1 MLNIK
6 KQFVVSLLAISFVIL
21 PALAAERPETGSRS
35 EIPDIK
41 GTLKKERLGKDKIKI
56 FGDKAFRRLTEAL
69 NRAEGFSERVAFH
82 ANQFPNPKFNITLVE
97 QKLNEAKEI
106 ILEDPLHT
114 HIKSI
119 QLFGSAVENKL
130 TFKSDM
136 DIAVKFDSI
145 SLKDAT
151 LFRKRVLGKSTEK
164 IDVKKTTGTP
174 AAVPIE
180 DNDDDWSA
188 VPAFLRRSKLK

>member
-106 ILEDPLHT
+106 IATGRLTLDA
-114 HIKSI
+114 IKTAME
-119 QLFGSAVENKL
+119 SA
-130 TFKSDM
+130 M
-136 DIAVKFDSI
+136 A
-145 SLKDAT
+145 
-151 LFRKRVLGKSTEK
+151 GTEK
-164 IDVKKTTGTP
+164 THSFTEVRVKIREATETIRKAHLKIIEAIRLIKAGYGEPSERSSGEQEAITTP
-174 AAVPIE
+174 
-180 DNDDDWSA
+180 
-188 VPAFLRRSKLK
+188 